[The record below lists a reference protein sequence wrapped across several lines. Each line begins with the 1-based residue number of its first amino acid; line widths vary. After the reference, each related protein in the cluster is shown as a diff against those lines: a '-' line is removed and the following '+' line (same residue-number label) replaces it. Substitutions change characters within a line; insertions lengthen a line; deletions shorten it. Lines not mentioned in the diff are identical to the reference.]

1 MVECWFLDGGFFAL
15 RKCHSFEVYFWAL
28 CSPANY
34 AYPRCMH
41 KDALKKLKKE
51 YEQKSKEVLK
61 DIESLGKYET
71 KGDTENAE
79 LMRRRIR
86 KGAVDATALLRQVGT
101 LLPPPAS
108 KSRG

>member
-1 MVECWFLDGGFFAL
+1 MHGQRRVE
-15 RKCHSFEVYFWAL
+15 KTE
-28 CSPANY
+28 
-34 AYPRCMH
+34 
-41 KDALKKLKKE
+41 KQ

-61 DIESLGKYET
+61 DMDAMGKCES
-71 KGDTENAE
+71 KGDMENAE

-101 LLPPPAS
+101 LLPAPAS

>member
-1 MVECWFLDGGFFAL
+1 
-15 RKCHSFEVYFWAL
+15 
-28 CSPANY
+28 
-34 AYPRCMH
+34 MH

-61 DIESLGKYET
+61 DIEALDKYET

-86 KGAVDATALLRQVGT
+86 KGAVDATTLLRQVGT
-101 LLPPPAS
+101 LLPAPAS
-108 KSRG
+108 KNRGMIKS